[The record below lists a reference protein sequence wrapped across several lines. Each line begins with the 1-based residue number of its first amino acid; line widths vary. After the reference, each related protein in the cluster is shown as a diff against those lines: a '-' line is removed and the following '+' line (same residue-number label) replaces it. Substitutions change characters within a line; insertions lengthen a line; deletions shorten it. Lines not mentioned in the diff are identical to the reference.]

1 MVFGSYLHRRHEF
14 HVQENQWYHA
24 IPSQLRAAREKVI
37 GWYHSGPKLRGSDL
51 SINKLLRAYV
61 PNPILVIVHINSAS
75 SDPTLGIPT
84 DAYFAI
90 EEIKDDGTTTSETF
104 VHIPSIIEAEE
115 AEEIGV
121 EHLLRDLKESSGD
134 LATRITSQLESLR
147 GLESRLREVAV
158 YLGKVLNEELPVNHA
173 ILEVLQDVFNLL
185 PNLSP
190 TAEAGGVGDLERS
203 FRVKTNDQ
211 LMCIYLSSMIRAVL
225 ALHDLIDSG
234 IDGRRDEKKEEKK
247 EKKED
252 KKEDKEKK
260 DGKQINGVA
269 EKNADNPK

>member
-1 MVFGSYLHRRHEF
+1 VT
-14 HVQENQWYHA
+14 
-24 IPSQLRAAREKVI
+24 AREKVI

-51 SINKLLRAYV
+51 SINKLLRNYI

-104 VHIPSIIEAEE
+104 VHIPSLIEAEE

-121 EHLLRDLKESSGD
+121 EHLLRDLKESTGD

-147 GLESRLREVAV
+147 GLQSRLREVAL

-190 TAEAGGVGDLERS
+190 TSEGSGVGDLERS

-234 IDGRRDEKKEEKK
+234 IVGKPDEKIEEKKNEKKDEKKEEKRK
-247 EKKED
+247 EGEEKKP
-252 KKEDKEKK
+252 
-260 DGKQINGVA
+260 NGVA
-269 EKNADNPK
+269 EEKKSDNPK

>member
-1 MVFGSYLHRRHEF
+1 MLSV
-14 HVQENQWYHA
+14 
-24 IPSQLRAAREKVI
+24 AREKVV

-51 SINKLLRAYV
+51 SINRLLRNYI
-61 PNPILVIVHINSAS
+61 PNPILVIVHINSV
-75 SDPTLGIPT
+75 DPTQGIPT

-90 EEIKDDGTTTSETF
+90 EEIKDDGTTTEETF
-104 VHIPSIIEAEE
+104 VHIPSTIEAEE

-147 GLESRLREVAV
+147 GLQSRLKEVAV
-158 YLGKVLNEELPVNHA
+158 YLGKVLKNELPVNHA

-190 TAEAGGVGDLERS
+190 TPAGSGAAVGDLERS

-234 IDGRRDEKKEEKK
+234 IDESAS
-247 EKKED
+247 KED
-252 KKEDKEKK
+252 KKEKDDKKDETKDEKAKK
-260 DGKQINGVA
+260 DGDDKKVNGVS
-269 EKNADNPK
+269 EDKKSSNAK

>member
-1 MVFGSYLHRRHEF
+1 MVPFLPGTMLT
-14 HVQENQWYHA
+14 V
-24 IPSQLRAAREKVI
+24 AREKVI

-51 SINKLLRAYV
+51 AINKLLRNYI
-61 PNPILVIVHINSAS
+61 PNPILVIVHINATKG
-75 SDPTLGIPT
+75 DPTVGIPT

-104 VHIPSIIEAEE
+104 VHIPSTIEAEE

-121 EHLLRDLKESSGD
+121 EHLLRDLKESTGD

-147 GLESRLREVAV
+147 GLESRLREVAL
-158 YLGKVLNEELPVNHA
+158 YLSKILNEELPMNHA

-190 TAEAGGVGDLERS
+190 TPDTGGVGDLERS

-234 IDGRRDEKKEEKK
+234 IDD
-247 EKKED
+247 KKED
-252 KKEDKEKK
+252 KKDEKK
-260 DGKQINGVA
+260 DK
-269 EKNADNPK
+269 DS

>member
-1 MVFGSYLHRRHEF
+1 MTDL
-14 HVQENQWYHA
+14 
-24 IPSQLRAAREKVI
+24 AREKVI
-37 GWYHSGPKLRGSDL
+37 GWYHTGPKLRGSDL
-51 SINKLLRAYV
+51 AINKLLRSYI
-61 PNPILVIVHINSAS
+61 PNPILVIVHINSATN
-75 SDPTLGIPT
+75 DPVLGGIPT

-104 VHIPSIIEAEE
+104 VHIPSTIEAEE

-121 EHLLRDLKESSGD
+121 EHLLRDLKESTGD

-147 GLESRLREVAV
+147 SLRERLREVAL
-158 YLGKVLNEELPVNHA
+158 YLDKVLKEELPVNHA

-190 TAEAGGVGDLERS
+190 LPESGGVGDLGRS

-234 IDGRRDEKKEEKK
+234 IDGTLQR
-247 EKKED
+247 KED
-252 KKEDKEKK
+252 KKEEKEPKKDDEKK
-260 DGKQINGVA
+260 VNGVTE
-269 EKNADNPK
+269 EKQSEAK

>member
-1 MVFGSYLHRRHEF
+1 LTT
-14 HVQENQWYHA
+14 
-24 IPSQLRAAREKVI
+24 AREKVI

-51 SINKLLRAYV
+51 SINKLLRNFI
-61 PNPILVIVHINSAS
+61 PNPILVIIHINAAS
-75 SDPTLGIPT
+75 SDPTVGIPT

-104 VHIPSIIEAEE
+104 VHIPSLIEAEE

-121 EHLLRDLKESSGD
+121 EHLLRDLKESTGD

-147 GLESRLREVAV
+147 GLRSRLREVAM
-158 YLGKVLNEELPVNHA
+158 YLGKVLDEKLPVNHA

-190 TAEAGGVGDLERS
+190 TPEHGGVGDLGRS

-211 LMCIYLSSMIRAVL
+211 LMCIYLSSMIRAVI

-234 IDGRRDEKKEEKK
+234 VDQKKDDKK
-247 EKKED
+247 EKSDKKDED
-252 KKEDKEKK
+252 KKV
-260 DGKQINGVA
+260 NGVTE
-269 EKNADNPK
+269 EKADKSK

>member
-1 MVFGSYLHRRHEF
+1 MVRFKRFRDL
-14 HVQENQWYHA
+14 Q
-24 IPSQLRAAREKVI
+24 ILRAAREKVI

-51 SINKLLRAYV
+51 SINRLLRSFI
-61 PNPILVIVHINSAS
+61 PNPILVVVHINSV
-75 SDPTLGIPT
+75 DPTQGIPT

-90 EEIKDDGTTTSETF
+90 EEIKDDGTTTAETF
-104 VHIPSIIEAEE
+104 VHIPSTIEAEE

-147 GLESRLREVAV
+147 GLQSRLREVAA
-158 YLGKVLNEELPVNHA
+158 YLGKVLAGELPVNHA

-190 TAEAGGVGDLERS
+190 TPVGGSGGVGDLERS

-234 IDGRRDEKKEEKK
+234 IDGSTSKEETKEEKK
-247 EKKED
+247 DEKKGD
-252 KKEDKEKK
+252 KKEEAEKK
-260 DGKQINGVA
+260 SGVDKKMNGVA
-269 EKNADNPK
+269 EDKKPNNAK

>member
-1 MVFGSYLHRRHEF
+1 MIWFQCLKKLTVLDSQIPNF
-14 HVQENQWYHA
+14 HFRFL
-24 IPSQLRAAREKVI
+24 IFSARERII
-37 GWYHSGPKLRGSDL
+37 GWYHSGPKLRASDL
-51 SINKLLRAYV
+51 SINKLLRNYI
-61 PNPILVIVHINSAS
+61 PNPVLVIVHINSQS
-75 SDPTLGIPT
+75 NDPTLGIPT
-84 DAYFAI
+84 DAYFSI
-90 EEIKDDGTTTSETF
+90 EEIKDDGTTTAETF

-134 LATRITSQLESLR
+134 LATRITAQLESLR
-147 GLESRLREVAV
+147 GLEGRLREIAQ
-158 YLGKVLNEELPVNHA
+158 YLGKVLKGQLPVNHA

-185 PNLSP
+185 PTLSP
-190 TAEAGGVGDLERS
+190 SPENGGVGDLERS

-234 IDGRRDEKKEEKK
+234 IDGGKDEKK

-252 KKEDKEKK
+252 GEKVA
-260 DGKQINGVA
+260 NGVA
-269 EKNADNPK
+269 NGAAEEEKSSSSK

>member
-1 MVFGSYLHRRHEF
+1 MTCSKRSTVSKV
-14 HVQENQWYHA
+14 VQGE
-24 IPSQLRAAREKVI
+24 ILSIAREKVI

-51 SINKLLRAYV
+51 SINRLLRNYI
-61 PNPILVIVHINSAS
+61 PNPILVIVHINSV
-75 SDPTLGIPT
+75 DPTQGIPT

-90 EEIKDDGTTTSETF
+90 EEIKDDGTTTAETF
-104 VHIPSIIEAEE
+104 VHIPSTIEAEE

-121 EHLLRDLKESSGD
+121 EHLLRDLKESTGD

-147 GLESRLREVAV
+147 GLQSRLKEVAV
-158 YLGKVLNEELPVNHA
+158 YLGKVLNEQLPVNHA

-190 TAEAGGVGDLERS
+190 TPVGGTSGGVGDLERS

-234 IDGRRDEKKEEKK
+234 IDESAVKEEKKEEKK
-247 EKKED
+247 EKKDESKDDKKKDGED
-252 KKEDKEKK
+252 KKV
-260 DGKQINGVA
+260 NGVA
-269 EKNADNPK
+269 EDQKTDNAK

>member
-1 MVFGSYLHRRHEF
+1 MWILSV
-14 HVQENQWYHA
+14 
-24 IPSQLRAAREKVI
+24 AREKVI

-51 SINKLLRAYV
+51 SINRLLRNYI
-61 PNPILVIVHINSAS
+61 PNPILVIVHINSI
-75 SDPTLGIPT
+75 DPTQGIPT

-90 EEIKDDGTTTSETF
+90 EEIKDDGTTTAETF
-104 VHIPSIIEAEE
+104 VHIPSTIEAEE

-121 EHLLRDLKESSGD
+121 EHLLRDLKESTGD

-147 GLESRLREVAV
+147 GLQSRLKEVAV
-158 YLGKVLNEELPVNHA
+158 YLGKVLREELPINHA

-190 TAEAGGVGDLERS
+190 APPGAPSGGDLERS

-234 IDGRRDEKKEEKK
+234 IDGSAL
-247 EKKED
+247 KED
-252 KKEDKEKK
+252 KKDEKK
-260 DGKQINGVA
+260 DDKKDEKDKKNGDDKKVNGVA
-269 EKNADNPK
+269 EDKKSNNAK

>member
-1 MVFGSYLHRRHEF
+1 VPFE
-14 HVQENQWYHA
+14 EDDKD
-24 IPSQLRAAREKVI
+24 PSVWFLDHTYIEDMNTMFKKINAREKVI

-51 SINKLLRAYV
+51 SINKLLRNFI
-61 PNPILVIVHINSAS
+61 PNPILVIVHISANSEPLS
-75 SDPTLGIPT
+75 IPT

-104 VHIPSIIEAEE
+104 VHIPSLIEAEE

-121 EHLLRDLKESSGD
+121 EHLLRDLKESTGD

-158 YLGKVLNEELPVNHA
+158 YLGKVLDEELPVNHA

-190 TAEAGGVGDLERS
+190 TPEFGGVGDLGRS

-234 IDGRRDEKKEEKK
+234 VDQKKDDKKEEKA
-247 EKKED
+247 EKGEKTD
-252 KKEDKEKK
+252 KKEEEKK
-260 DGKQINGVA
+260 VNGVTE
-269 EKNADNPK
+269 EKDKSK

>member
-1 MVFGSYLHRRHEF
+1 MQRILTA
-14 HVQENQWYHA
+14 Q
-24 IPSQLRAAREKVI
+24 AREKVI

-51 SINKLLRAYV
+51 GINKLLRNYI
-61 PNPILVIVHINSAS
+61 PNPILVIVHINSSAS
-75 SDPTLGIPT
+75 NDPTVGIPT

-90 EEIKDDGTTTSETF
+90 EEIKDDGTATSETF
-104 VHIPSIIEAEE
+104 VHIPSLIEAEE

-121 EHLLRDLKESSGD
+121 EHLLRDLKESTGD

-147 GLESRLREVAV
+147 GLESRLREVAA

-190 TAEAGGVGDLERS
+190 TPENGGVGDLGRS

-234 IDGRRDEKKEEKK
+234 IDDKKEDKKDEKKEAKEGK

-252 KKEDKEKK
+252 VKV
-260 DGKQINGVA
+260 NGVA
-269 EKNADNPK
+269 DGKKEPNSK

>member
-1 MVFGSYLHRRHEF
+1 VLTT
-14 HVQENQWYHA
+14 
-24 IPSQLRAAREKVI
+24 AREKVI
-37 GWYHSGPKLRGSDL
+37 GWYHTGPKLRGSDL
-51 SINKLLRAYV
+51 SINKLLRNYIQ
-61 PNPILVIVHINSAS
+61 NPILVIVHINSTS

-104 VHIPSIIEAEE
+104 VHIPSLIEAEE

-121 EHLLRDLKESSGD
+121 EHLLHDLKESTGD

-147 GLESRLREVAV
+147 GLESRLREVAA
-158 YLGKVLNEELPVNHA
+158 YLGKVLKGELPVNHA
-173 ILEVLQDVFNLL
+173 ILEALQDVFNLL

-190 TAEAGGVGDLERS
+190 TPEAGGVGDLERS

-234 IDGRRDEKKEEKK
+234 VDKKKEEKKEEKK
-247 EKKED
+247 DEKTDDKKDEEKKANGTVE
-252 KKEDKEKK
+252 EKK
-260 DGKQINGVA
+260 P
-269 EKNADNPK
+269 ENPK

>member
-1 MVFGSYLHRRHEF
+1 M
-14 HVQENQWYHA
+14 
-24 IPSQLRAAREKVI
+24 
-37 GWYHSGPKLRGSDL
+37 
-51 SINKLLRAYV
+51 
-61 PNPILVIVHINSAS
+61 
-75 SDPTLGIPT
+75 
-84 DAYFAI
+84 
-90 EEIKDDGTTTSETF
+90 
-104 VHIPSIIEAEE
+104 IEAEE

-121 EHLLRDLKESSGD
+121 EHLLRDLKESTGD

-158 YLGKVLNEELPVNHA
+158 YLGKVLKGELPFNHA

-190 TAEAGGVGDLERS
+190 TEMATSTGGGVGDLERS

-234 IDGRRDEKKEEKK
+234 IDGK

-252 KKEDKEKK
+252 NSKKEDSKTKEEKEKK
-260 DGKQINGVA
+260 GEEDKKVNGVA
-269 EKNADNPK
+269 EEKKDSK

>member
-1 MVFGSYLHRRHEF
+1 MNTMFKKINGLFPVNEDW
-14 HVQENQWYHA
+14 QT
-24 IPSQLRAAREKVI
+24 AREKVI

-51 SINKLLRAYV
+51 SINKLLRNYI

-90 EEIKDDGTTTSETF
+90 EEIKDDGTQTSETF
-104 VHIPSIIEAEE
+104 VHIPSLIEAEE

-121 EHLLRDLKESSGD
+121 EHLLRDLKESTGD

-147 GLESRLREVAV
+147 GLESRLREVAA
-158 YLGKVLNEELPVNHA
+158 YLGKVLNEELPMNHT

-190 TAEAGGVGDLERS
+190 TPETGGVGDLERS

-234 IDGRRDEKKEEKK
+234 IDRKEKREEKKEEKK
-247 EKKED
+247 EEKE
-252 KKEDKEKK
+252 KEKEKK
-260 DGKQINGVA
+260 EGDKNINGVA
-269 EKNADNPK
+269 EERKDSK

>member
-1 MVFGSYLHRRHEF
+1 MV
-14 HVQENQWYHA
+14 
-24 IPSQLRAAREKVI
+24 AREKVI
-37 GWYHSGPKLRGSDL
+37 GWYHTGPKLRGSDL
-51 SINKLLRAYV
+51 SINKLLRNYI
-61 PNPILVIVHINSAS
+61 PNPILVIVHINSTSNEA
-75 SDPTLGIPT
+75 TLGIPT

-104 VHIPSIIEAEE
+104 VHIPSLIEAEE

-147 GLESRLREVAV
+147 GLESRLREIAV
-158 YLGKVLNEELPVNHA
+158 YLEKVLNEELPINHT

-190 TAEAGGVGDLERS
+190 TYEGGGVGDLERS

-234 IDGRRDEKKEEKK
+234 VAKKLDDKQ
-247 EKKED
+247 ED
-252 KKEDKEKK
+252 KKDDTDQKKKDVGKTTNGVSEPEKK
-260 DGKQINGVA
+260 SDS
-269 EKNADNPK
+269 

>member
-1 MVFGSYLHRRHEF
+1 
-14 HVQENQWYHA
+14 
-24 IPSQLRAAREKVI
+24 
-37 GWYHSGPKLRGSDL
+37 
-51 SINKLLRAYV
+51 
-61 PNPILVIVHINSAS
+61 VIVHINSTS
-75 SDPTLGIPT
+75 NEPLGIPT

-104 VHIPSIIEAEE
+104 VHIPSLIEAEE

-158 YLGKVLNEELPVNHA
+158 YLDKVLNEELPVNHA

-190 TAEAGGVGDLERS
+190 GSESGVGDLERS

-234 IDGRRDEKKEEKK
+234 LAKKLDDKQGDKKEEGDEKKKDAGKTPNGVSEGEKK
-247 EKKED
+247 SD
-252 KKEDKEKK
+252 
-260 DGKQINGVA
+260 
-269 EKNADNPK
+269 NAK

>member
-1 MVFGSYLHRRHEF
+1 
-14 HVQENQWYHA
+14 
-24 IPSQLRAAREKVI
+24 
-37 GWYHSGPKLRGSDL
+37 
-51 SINKLLRAYV
+51 
-61 PNPILVIVHINSAS
+61 
-75 SDPTLGIPT
+75 
-84 DAYFAI
+84 
-90 EEIKDDGTTTSETF
+90 

-121 EHLLRDLKESSGD
+121 EHLLRDLKESTGD

-147 GLESRLREVAV
+147 SLRERLREVAT
-158 YLGKVLNEELPVNHA
+158 YLDKVLKEQLPVNHA

-190 TAEAGGVGDLERS
+190 TPESGGVGDLGRS

-234 IDGRRDEKKEEKK
+234 IDGTLQKKDEKKDEKETKKEDDKKVNGVNEEKK
-247 EKKED
+247 SDAK
-252 KKEDKEKK
+252 
-260 DGKQINGVA
+260 
-269 EKNADNPK
+269 

>member
-1 MVFGSYLHRRHEF
+1 MEVSINRT
-14 HVQENQWYHA
+14 
-24 IPSQLRAAREKVI
+24 AREKVI

-51 SINKLLRAYV
+51 GINKLLRNYI

-75 SDPTLGIPT
+75 NDPTVGIPT

-104 VHIPSIIEAEE
+104 VHIPSLIEAEE

-121 EHLLRDLKESSGD
+121 EHLLRDLKESTGD

-158 YLGKVLNEELPVNHA
+158 YLGKVLNESLPVNHA

-190 TAEAGGVGDLERS
+190 TPENGGVGDLGRS

-234 IDGRRDEKKEEKK
+234 IDDKKDEKKEKEGKEK

-252 KKEDKEKK
+252 VKV
-260 DGKQINGVA
+260 NGVA
-269 EKNADNPK
+269 DGKKEGNPK

>member
-1 MVFGSYLHRRHEF
+1 MDFPTL
-14 HVQENQWYHA
+14 A
-24 IPSQLRAAREKVI
+24 DDPAREKVI

-51 SINKLLRAYV
+51 AINKLLRSYIA
-61 PNPILVIVHINSAS
+61 NPILVIVHINNA
-75 SDPTLGIPT
+75 DPTLGIPT

-104 VHIPSIIEAEE
+104 VHIPSLIEAEE

-121 EHLLRDLKESSGD
+121 EHLLRDLKESTGD

-147 GLESRLREVAV
+147 GLESRLREVAL
-158 YLGKVLNEELPVNHA
+158 YLNKVLTEELPMNHA

-190 TAEAGGVGDLERS
+190 APDSGGVGDLERS

-211 LMCIYLSSMIRAVL
+211 LMCIYLSSLIRAVL

-234 IDGRRDEKKEEKK
+234 IAGRKDDKKE

-252 KKEDKEKK
+252 KKEGEEKK
-260 DGKQINGVA
+260 VNGVA
-269 EKNADNPK
+269 EGKKSGSSK

>member
-1 MVFGSYLHRRHEF
+1 
-14 HVQENQWYHA
+14 
-24 IPSQLRAAREKVI
+24 
-37 GWYHSGPKLRGSDL
+37 
-51 SINKLLRAYV
+51 
-61 PNPILVIVHINSAS
+61 
-75 SDPTLGIPT
+75 LGIPT

-90 EEIKDDGTTTSETF
+90 EEIKDDGTQTSETF
-104 VHIPSIIEAEE
+104 VHIPSLIEAEE

-121 EHLLRDLKESSGD
+121 EHLLRDLKESTGD

-147 GLESRLREVAV
+147 GLESRLREVAA
-158 YLGKVLNEELPVNHA
+158 YLGKVLSEELPINHT

-190 TAEAGGVGDLERS
+190 TPETGGVGDLERS

-234 IDGRRDEKKEEKK
+234 IDGKERKEEKKDEKEKEKKEEKEK
-247 EKKED
+247 EKKEED
-252 KKEDKEKK
+252 KKV
-260 DGKQINGVA
+260 NGVA
-269 EKNADNPK
+269 EDKKNPK